1 MTVSVALTTYNGM
14 KYIKEQLDSIAG
26 QTYTPEEVV
35 IIDDCST
42 DGTYEYVC
50 NYIRER
56 NLSGWVVLQNPE
68 NQGWKRNFRIAFQ
81 KCRGDFIFLC
91 DQDDV
96 WHDYKIYEMKK
107 VMENNPCISLLVS
120 NYSVMDID
128 REEKVRIPGL
138 NKNDGAVTRLPF
150 QEHALTLMRPGCT
163 YCAAKSL
170 IDKLWEKDLIHEP
183 HDQMLW
189 NYAAINDGLYLFN
202 RITMRYRRHS
212 DSASTPELSLS
223 KKRRYQEMKES
234 VRLCGFFVKRCEE
247 QGMDDKVKII
257 NGHIR
262 FVTER
267 ARMLKRGALVKLL
280 FFQIKNHKHYATL
293 RNMLS
298 DEYLIVFR
306 K

>member
-26 QTYTPEEVV
+26 QIYTPEEVV

-56 NLSGWVVLQNPE
+56 NLSGWVVFQNPE

-107 VMENNPCISLLVS
+107 VMEDNPCISLLVS

-138 NKNDGAVTRLPF
+138 NKNDGSVMRLPF
-150 QEHALTLMRPGCT
+150 QEHALTLMRPG
-163 YCAAKSL
+163 
-170 IDKLWEKDLIHEP
+170 
-183 HDQMLW
+183 
-189 NYAAINDGLYLFN
+189 
-202 RITMRYRRHS
+202 
-212 DSASTPELSLS
+212 
-223 KKRRYQEMKES
+223 
-234 VRLCGFFVKRCEE
+234 
-247 QGMDDKVKII
+247 
-257 NGHIR
+257 
-262 FVTER
+262 
-267 ARMLKRGALVKLL
+267 
-280 FFQIKNHKHYATL
+280 
-293 RNMLS
+293 
-298 DEYLIVFR
+298 
-306 K
+306 